1 MANKAPPL
9 QAPTTDP
16 AVFGAAQRKIPP
28 PHRAGCKN
36 GGPCCGKIS
45 KKKIQQIP
53 AMCWG
58 THFFKTINIKI
69 QKSIIILK
77 IIKTTVTTNAKLVID
92 KSKQINSMK
101 NNKII

>member
-1 MANKAPPL
+1 
-9 QAPTTDP
+9 
-16 AVFGAAQRKIPP
+16 
-28 PHRAGCKN
+28 
-36 GGPCCGKIS
+36 
-45 KKKIQQIP
+45 
-53 AMCWG
+53 MCWG

-92 KSKQINSMK
+92 RSKQINSMK